1 MKPISPCLWFD
12 GVAEEAAMFYTS
24 IFPNSGVTDVARY
37 GPNSPGT
44 DGDVM
49 LVQFVLD
56 GRKFAALNGGPQFPH
71 SEAVSFVVPCETAE
85 EVDTY
90 WDRLVDGG
98 EPGPCG
104 WLKDRF
110 GVSWQIVPVQV
121 HAWMADHDRDK
132 AQRVS
137 KAVLSTHGKLDVRA
151 LQKAY
156 DGS

>member
-12 GVAEEAAMFYTS
+12 GVAEEAATFYTS

-37 GPNSPGT
+37 GPDWPGT

-56 GRKFAALNGGPQFPH
+56 GREFAALNGGPQFPH

-110 GVSWQIVPVQV
+110 GVAWQIVPVQV

-137 KAVLSTHGKLDVRA
+137 QAVLSTHGKLDVRA